1 MNNLRKI
8 FIVCGIAIFTTFTV
22 HSQTRISSPYSRY
35 GIGDLQDNIYLRN
48 ISMGGISI
56 GYRNSNCVNYSNP
69 ASYTAIDTNSFVFE
83 AGINSQFSHLTTT
96 DLSQTSNYSSL
107 SYLVFGFPITKWW
120 KSSLGLLPYSSVG
133 YKISEFQTMP
143 EVGKINYIYEG
154 SGGLNQFYW
163 GNAFQIK
170 NFSFGFNTSL
180 IFGYLNKT
188 SNVENPDSIHF
199 LNLSLSNST
208 RVTDFLFNYGIQY
221 QKTFKNGFQ
230 FCLGLTYSASAK
242 LAAKQDSFTY
252 TYISTIAGGYPSIK
266 DTIVNS
272 EGKKG
277 KIVLPQSIGAGFT
290 MGKKDKWLVGMDY
303 QVQDWSKFS
312 SFGEKD
318 SLKNSWTTSIGA
330 EFIPNNNAVSG
341 YWKKVRYRVGFRY
354 SQTYLDLRNNQL
366 NDYSVSFGMG
376 LPLRRSKTMINI
388 GFEAGQRGTTSD
400 NLIKDQYA
408 RVILSLSL
416 YEFWF
421 IKHRFD

>member
-1 MNNLRKI
+1 MNNLKKI
-8 FIVCGIAIFTTFTV
+8 FIVCGVAILTTFTA

-35 GIGDLQDNIYLRN
+35 GVGDLQNNIYLRN

-83 AGINSQFSHLTTT
+83 SGLNSQSSHLSTT
-96 DLSQTSNYSSL
+96 DLSQNSNYSSL
-107 SYLVFGFPITKWW
+107 SYLVFGFPVTKWW
-120 KSSLGLLPYSSVG
+120 KSSLGLLPFSSVG
-133 YKISEFQTMP
+133 YKISDFQTMP
-143 EVGKINYIYEG
+143 EVGRKNCIYEG

-188 SNVENPDSIHF
+188 STEEYPDSINY
-199 LNLSLSNST
+199 LDLSLSNST
-208 RVTDFLFNYGIQY
+208 RVTDFLFNYGAQY

-230 FCLGLTYSASAK
+230 FCIGLVYSASTK
-242 LAAKQDSFTY
+242 LAAKQDSFAY
-252 TYISTIAGGYPSIK
+252 TYISAGAGYQTIR

-272 EGKKG
+272 DNTKG
-277 KIVLPQSIGAGFT
+277 KIVLPQSFGGGFSL
-290 MGKKDKWLVGMDY
+290 GKKDKWLVGMDY
-303 QVQDWSKFS
+303 QMQDWSKFS
-312 SFGEKD
+312 LFGEKD

-330 EFIPNNNAVSG
+330 EFIPNNSSLTG
-341 YWKKVRYRVGFRY
+341 YWKKVRYRVGARY
-354 SQTYLDLRNNQL
+354 SQTYLDLRNTQL
-366 NDYSVSFGMG
+366 NDYSVSFGLG
-376 LPLRRSKTMINI
+376 LPLKRSKTMINI
-388 GFEAGQRGTTSD
+388 GFEAGQRGTTSN